1 MKPEIAIDVD
11 AGAVQMLGE
20 ATLRL
25 LMQRYSVWLLT
36 GRGEHRFAE
45 LQAQLAQLGIF
56 PGTHYVGVTDR
67 LWSTFR
73 HLVSPRAEKDADTL
87 LLF

>member
-1 MKPEIAIDVD
+1 MKPEVAIDVD
-11 AGAVQMLGE
+11 AGTVEMLGE
-20 ATLRL
+20 AKLRQ

-45 LQAQLAQLGIF
+45 LQTQLTQEGIF

-73 HLVSPRAEKDADTL
+73 HIISPRAEKDADTL